1 MSEYDEF
8 GNLIDSEESET
19 EHDLIP
25 PNPDEESDVEE
36 SNQLIVGGNAQS
48 LSINQRFGN
57 NVTTI
62 TPEQQI
68 QDTSEPVIKPRIH
81 RIVKVEDDDLPPLRY
96 SRDYM
101 VNTGLSVPSRVRNIA
116 FTGNLNSGK
125 TMLIDKFIQETHEL
139 TEETPKYLDNHILEL
154 KRGITIKSSPITL
167 LLSGSN
173 GVSQMMNIIDTPGH
187 INFDDEVQ
195 VSLQAVET
203 VVVVIDVVEGL
214 TFRDKLILDDIIKM
228 KKNLVVVFN
237 KLDRLI
243 MELRLPVVDAY
254 YKLHSIYDD
263 INDYIANHEL
273 NMDFPNVKPQSIV
286 FASSYGITFTLK
298 DFARLYV
305 KNYQWPID
313 EDLLAS
319 KLWDDY
325 FNPDSNKFT
334 KLKKD
339 FRSFVYFILEPVYKL
354 FTYTL
359 TQNKQ
364 LKTLLWENFGV
375 EIPKKVYELDS
386 KNLLVEVM
394 QRIFNLEGFI
404 DVLVEQS
411 NPVDE
416 SEILDA
422 RIIKLIDSSDGDEFY
437 SLVRVFSGSL
447 SVGDEVDVT
456 EDETKKVKIEE
467 MFISGGRYKFTINTS
482 GPGFL
487 VLVKGIEVINKQGLI
502 TLGTEPKSKLMDLT
516 KKSVFKVSIQ
526 PKNPKELPIL
536 LEILKKV
543 TKSYLSSVVKIED
556 SGDLTILGTGELMM
570 DCLLHDLRNFY
581 GNNSEIRVSDPMV
594 KFGETVSESS
604 ITKIPTSSVGGDC
617 KISVIAETS
626 SQAIS
631 NVLQKND
638 LKDRKTIKQLMTTG
652 MDVLEA
658 RSIWAFTPDDQPS
671 LLIDDTIEKD
681 PKLQELR
688 SSLETG
694 FQWSCQEGPLVGE
707 IIRNTKFKILDVV
720 TNGNIQRSKT
730 IPMMRK
736 ACYAGFLTAGPRLME
751 PIYEFH
757 ITTSYKARNAIKNI
771 IDNRRGQFIST
782 EEIPG
787 TNLLTLTGN
796 VPVIESMG
804 LETDIRLKTSGQAM
818 IYLHYSNYDIVPG
831 NPLDKDVYLPELK
844 AVPEESLARDFMIKT
859 RNRKGI
865 PGEANLQRYID
876 NDIFEKLKSVGLI

>member
-25 PNPDEESDVEE
+25 PNPDEESDVED
-36 SNQLIVGGNAQS
+36 SGQLIIQKDANS
-48 LSINQRFGN
+48 SINQRFGN

-68 QDTSEPVIKPRIH
+68 LNTSEPVIKPRVQ
-81 RIVKVEDDDLPPLRY
+81 RIVKVEDENLPLLTY

-125 TMLIDKFIQETHEL
+125 TLLIDKFIQETHEISG
-139 TEETPKYLDNHILEL
+139 ESKYLDNHILEL

-167 LLSGSN
+167 LLSGSS
-173 GVSQMMNIIDTPGH
+173 GVSQMINIIDTPGH

-203 VVVVIDVVEGL
+203 VVLVIDVVEGL

-228 KKNLVVVFN
+228 KRNLVVVFN

-254 YKLHSIYDD
+254 YKLHYIFDD
-263 INDYIANHEL
+263 INDYITNHEL
-273 NMDFPNVKPQSIV
+273 NIGFPTIKSQSIV
-286 FASSYGITFTLK
+286 FASSYGIIFTLR
-298 DFARLYV
+298 DFAKLYI
-305 KNYQWPID
+305 KNYQWPIY
-313 EDLLAS
+313 EDLLVN

-325 FNPDSNKFT
+325 FDPDLNKFT

-339 FRSFVYFILEPVYKL
+339 YRSFVYFILEPVYKL

-375 EIPKKVYELDS
+375 EIPKKVYKMDS
-386 KNLLVEVM
+386 KSVLVEVM

-404 DVLVEQS
+404 DVMTES
-411 NPVDE
+411 TNPVDD
-416 SEILDA
+416 SEVLDA
-422 RIIKLIDSSDGDEFY
+422 RIIKLIDTSDGDDFY

-447 SVGDEVDVT
+447 SIGDEVNIF
-456 EDETKKVKIEE
+456 EDEKRKAKIEE
-467 MFISGGRYKFTINTS
+467 MYVSGGRYKFAINTS

-487 VLVKGIEVINKQGLI
+487 ILVKGIEVVNKQGI
-502 TLGTEPKSKLMDLT
+502 ISSTEDPKYKLMDLT
-516 KKSVFKVSIQ
+516 TKSVFKVSIE

-543 TKSYLSSVVKIED
+543 SKSYLSSVVKIED

-581 GNNSEIRVSDPMV
+581 GNSFEIRVSDPMV
-594 KFGETVSESS
+594 KFSETVSESS
-604 ITKIPTSSVGGDC
+604 VTKIPTSSVGGDC
-617 KISVIAETS
+617 NISVIAEPSTP
-626 SQAIS
+626 AIGRI
-631 NVLQKND
+631 LEKGID
-638 LKDRKTIKQLMTTG
+638 LKDRTSAKKLVSSG
-652 MDVLEA
+652 MDILEA
-658 RSIWAFTPDDQPS
+658 RSIWTFTPDSQPS

-681 PKLQELR
+681 IRLKELR
-688 SSLETG
+688 PSLETG

-707 IIRNTKFKILDVV
+707 IIRNTKFKILDLV
-720 TNGNIQRSKT
+720 TNGDIQRSRT

-736 ACYAGFLTAGPRLME
+736 ACYAGILTASPRLME

-771 IDNRRGQFIST
+771 IDNRRGIFSST

-787 TNLLTLTGN
+787 TSLLKLTGN

-818 IYLHYSNYDIVPG
+818 IYLKYLNYDTVPG

-844 AVPEESLARDFMIKT
+844 AVPHESIARDFMIKT

-865 PGEANLQRYID
+865 PGEATLQKYID
-876 NDIFEKLKSVGLI
+876 NELFEKLKSVGLI